1 MKARRAGFRK
11 LRQNVLRRI
20 PVAADHRR
28 LAFFFV
34 LVCAIIVLLLL
45 GSALLV
51 WLFEAREPDARNI
64 TSFWDGIWWAIV
76 TIATVGYGDRF
87 PVTYP
92 GRMVGLVLIVV
103 GYSLLSVF
111 AGLIA
116 SLFVEDRMK
125 GAKGLKQ
132 IRTQDHIVI
141 CGWNNTAEFL
151 LRALLEKKLQ
161 DLELCLLINQPPE
174 FFETIESRYPNLQL
188 RFVRG
193 EATSE
198 EVLKRACVE
207 NAAQVIILADHN
219 LSPQSADDRSIIV
232 ANAMRYMVPKDRI
245 TIQLNNPENRN
256 LLNRIGISKVV
267 VFDDLGGY
275 ILANSVMEDNSIELY
290 SQLIKTHQNG
300 IVTQEIPENWIGR
313 RFNDLREQ
321 LWKDSQ
327 QMLIGLMAK
336 EPQLELDSIFADDG
350 SAIDQFIKSTLGK
363 VSSTG
368 KENKSS
374 VVLKPSPDHII
385 QENDLAIV
393 LV

>member
-1 MKARRAGFRK
+1 MKTQRSGLKK
-11 LRQNVLRRI
+11 LRQAILRKI

-28 LAFFFV
+28 LAFFFT
-34 LVCAIIVLLLL
+34 LVCLIIVALLLAC
-45 GSALLV
+45 ALLV
-51 WLFEAREPDARNI
+51 WVFEAQDPAHRNI

-92 GRMVGLVLIVV
+92 GRVVGLVLIVV

-151 LRALLEKKLQ
+151 LRALLEKQLQ
-161 DLELCLLINQPPE
+161 DVEICLLINQPPE
-174 FFETIESRYPNLQL
+174 FFEAIESRYPNLQL

-198 EVLKRACVE
+198 EVLKRASVDK
-207 NAAQVIILADHN
+207 AAQVIILADHN
-219 LSPQSADDRSIIV
+219 LAAQSADDRSIIV
-232 ANAMRYMVPKDRI
+232 ANAMRYLVPKERI

-256 LLNRIGISKVV
+256 LLNRIGITRVM

-275 ILANSVMEDNSIELY
+275 MLANNVTEDNSIELF
-290 SQLIKTHQNG
+290 SHMIKNHQ
-300 IVTQEIPENWIGR
+300 TQIITLDIPESFVGKSFEALREHFWKDGR
-313 RFNDLREQ
+313 RIL
-321 LWKDSQ
+321 L
-327 QMLIGLMAK
+327 GLMAK
-336 EPQLELDSIFADDG
+336 EPQLELDDIFADDG

-363 VSSTG
+363 VRAAG
-368 KENKSS
+368 QEDKSS
-374 VVLKPSPDHII
+374 VVLKPQPDHLI
-385 QENDLAIV
+385 QMNDLAIV
-393 LV
+393 LT

>member
-1 MKARRAGFRK
+1 MKARHAGLSK
-11 LRQNVLRRI
+11 LRQKILRRL

-28 LAFFFV
+28 LAFFFA
-34 LVCAIIVLLLL
+34 LVCMIILVLLL

-51 WLFEAREPDARNI
+51 WIFEAQDPVRRNI
-64 TSFWDGIWWAIV
+64 VSFWDGIWWAIV

-92 GRMVGLVLIVV
+92 GRLVGLVLIVV

-151 LRALLEKKLQ
+151 LKALLEKKLQ
-161 DLELCLLINQPPE
+161 EVEICLLINQAPE
-174 FFETIESRYPNLQL
+174 YFEAIQSRFPNLQL

-198 EVLKRACVE
+198 EVLKRASVE
-207 NAAQVIILADHN
+207 TAAQVIILADQS
-219 LSPQSADDRSIIV
+219 LEPQSADDRSIII
-232 ANAMRYMVPKDRI
+232 ANAMRYLVPKDRI
-245 TIQLNNPENRN
+245 TIQLNKTENRN

-275 ILANSVMEDNSIELY
+275 ILANNVLEDNSIELI
-290 SQLIKTHQNG
+290 SQLIKNHQNQLLT
-300 IVTQEIPENWIGR
+300 VTIPEHLVGK
-313 RFNDLREQ
+313 RFNELREQ
-321 LWKDSQ
+321 LWQDKQ
-327 QMLIGLMAK
+327 QILIGLMAR
-336 EPQLELDSIFADDG
+336 EPQLELDDIFADDG

-363 VSSTG
+363 VRAAG
-368 KENKSS
+368 QEDKSS
-374 VVLKPSPDHII
+374 VLLKPPGDHII